1 MLIWAAVDFRYPD
14 RAIGAMGSRLGEKS
28 LEKSQWMGQ
37 FQQQK
42 KAWKTHQTPLLI
54 GENWMKNDQLPLE
67 NQQRDRFPACGDGIR
82 IHCKCSCTCAAAKL
96 RDAWDTMQ
104 QVSSNVYQGTPCFTM
119 VNSWYSSTF
128 HQPST
133 IIKHHQT
140 YSNIIKHH

>member
-37 FQQQK
+37 FQQK
-42 KAWKTHQTPLLI
+42 KRLGNPIKHTSDWGKLDEKWPIAPWKSAKGQISRLRGWDP
-54 GENWMKNDQLPLE
+54 D
-67 NQQRDRFPACGDGIR
+67 
-82 IHCKCSCTCAAAKL
+82 HCKCSCTCAAAKL

>member
-37 FQQQK
+37 FQQK
-42 KAWKTHQTPLLI
+42 KGLENPSNTLLI

-82 IHCKCSCTCAAAKL
+82 ITASVVAHVRL
-96 RDAWDTMQ
+96 
-104 QVSSNVYQGTPCFTM
+104 
-119 VNSWYSSTF
+119 
-128 HQPST
+128 PS
-133 IIKHHQT
+133 
-140 YSNIIKHH
+140 